1 MLRLQRLHVQGWLG
15 GATGGAG
22 EGDQVAQTANV
33 SDLRPNDHSA
43 SDRQRL
49 ARRQRGRALADRAAG
64 QTILDQTRPKVIEQ
78 CCSRLR
84 SSSRRAKH
92 AKREFLSGKTSEFDF
107 PDDPL

>member
-1 MLRLQRLHVQGWLG
+1 VVQLVVQAKVTKWRKLQMSVTCVQTTIQHPIDG
-15 GATGGAG
+15 GLLVGSVG
-22 EGDQVAQTANV
+22 VPSRIV
-33 SDLRPNDHSA
+33 
-43 SDRQRL
+43 QR
-49 ARRQRGRALADRAAG
+49 AKP
-64 QTILDQTRPKVIEQ
+64 ILDQTRPKVIEQ